1 MIGSSLLL
9 WLKRQL
15 LVKFAI
21 GTPPVAIDGR
31 VDAPDPPTATV
42 PTTPISEAIQRVFI
56 RPPLPVGGV
65 IG

>member
-31 VDAPDPPTATV
+31 VDAPDEPAATA
-42 PTTPISEAIQRVFI
+42 PTTPINEAIQKVFI
-56 RPPLPVGGV
+56 PASLCRLAAY
-65 IG
+65 

>member
-21 GTPPVAIDGR
+21 GTPPVA
-31 VDAPDPPTATV
+31 VDCRAGALDPAAAPI
-42 PTTPISEAIQRVFI
+42 PTTPISDAIKKVFI

-65 IG
+65 LG